1 MKMITQFNV
10 MPRTSL
16 GGMQFNVML
25 WTSLGVDVVYRHA
38 PVEQCI
44 ESDPSLTYLFVRV
57 FFKLQ

>member
-10 MPRTSL
+10 MPR
-16 GGMQFNVML
+16 
-25 WTSLGVDVVYRHA
+25 TSLGVDVVYRHA